1 MLRVLLLSTGFLRFH
16 LNLIYLGETTY
27 SYLIKQHRAEIR
39 SNINRKKSG
48 KSFQLENLP
57 PLETPAVEE
66 MVGTTNEIYETIGIK
81 EGLPWWSKI

>member
-16 LNLIYLGETTY
+16 LNLIHLGETTY

-57 PLETPAVEE
+57 PLETPAVEK
-66 MVGTTNEIYETIGIK
+66 MVGTTDEIYETIGIK